1 MVQPVFN
8 VPPSGKHSSHAWV
21 VVGDMLIS
29 VTQEGDV
36 PMDFWEPFIADLSSP
51 SVKRVLGL
59 AVGSITIHAK
69 QRRSAVV
76 AMKDKRV
83 AAVVGSS
90 VARGIATALSWMGLQ
105 LRAYDWAS
113 LSDAFD
119 YLEPPGLSTEASIEL
134 VRDLLARAGAP
145 SIEVLGR

>member
-1 MVQPVFN
+1 MAQPIFN
-8 VPPSGKHSSHAWV
+8 VYGRTCPHAWV

-36 PMDFWEPFIADLSSP
+36 PMDVWEPFIADLGST
-51 SVKRVLGL
+51 SVKRILGL
-59 AVGSITIHAK
+59 AIGAITIHAK
-69 QRRSAVV
+69 QRRSAVI

-105 LRAYDWAS
+105 LRAYDWDS
-113 LSDAFD
+113 LVDAFD
-119 YLEPPGLSTEASIEL
+119 YLGPQGLTSEACVEIVREL
-134 VRDLLARAGAP
+134 LERAGAP
-145 SIEVLGR
+145 TLDQLGG

>member
-1 MVQPVFN
+1 MVKPVFHM
-8 VPPSGKHSSHAWV
+8 PPTGKSSAHAWV

-36 PMDFWEPFIADLSSP
+36 PMEFWDPFIADLGSP
-51 SVKRVLGL
+51 GVKRVLGL
-59 AVGSITIHAK
+59 AIGSITIHAK
-69 QRRSAVV
+69 QRRTAVV

-105 LRAYDWAS
+105 LRAYDWTG
-113 LSDAFD
+113 LTDAFD
-119 YLEPPGLSTEASIEL
+119 YLEPPGLSLEAFLEI

-145 SIEVLGR
+145 SIEALGG